1 MHWVELNEENW
12 GKGIQE
18 ILRVIQPPRHLRS
31 KPMDLSE
38 EAVSE
43 MIREQDFF
51 DNYQNWDGHGLLHHY
66 EGMVRQ
72 GQKLVT
78 DLTTGLTWQR
88 LGSDDEMVFEK
99 AEKYIQ
105 SLNDQNFGGYNDW
118 RLPTLEE
125 AMSLLEPKKNND
137 GLYIDPVFDE
147 IQSWL
152 LTTDKRDA
160 SSAWVVDFLTGY
172 CNHGDVTNDY
182 YVRGVR

>member
-1 MHWVELNEENW
+1 M
-12 GKGIQE
+12 
-18 ILRVIQPPRHLRS
+18 PS
-31 KPMDLSE
+31 
-38 EAVSE
+38 
-43 MIREQDFF
+43 
-51 DNYQNWDGHGLLHHY
+51 
-66 EGMVRQ
+66 
-72 GQKLVT
+72 
-78 DLTTGLTWQR
+78 
-88 LGSDDEMVFEK
+88 
-99 AEKYIQ
+99 EKYIQ